1 MRTRSRIDPRR
12 TPSARPPPQLGS
24 ASQWKV
30 APPSTSGRG
39 CRWDRKRKAAAMVL
53 HKVPPRLW
61 PKLRLQEGICARL
74 PAHFLAQLNDD
85 TQPTPVHWRPLGVRY
100 RRNPRTGERERVQDV
115 PVPVFL
121 PRAADEGLWGGEGW
135 IRGFRYANND
145 KVRPPS
151 GCSLGSARLG
161 AVRFV
166 SVLTALCPP
175 AALHASAKDLEAA
188 AVQAAVLQRDPGRQA
203 HHHRHHAHAGPHR
216 PGLWL

>member
-1 MRTRSRIDPRR
+1 MP
-12 TPSARPPPQLGS
+12 
-24 ASQWKV
+24 
-30 APPSTSGRG
+30 
-39 CRWDRKRKAAAMVL
+39 L

-74 PAHFLAQLNDD
+74 PAHFLAQLNDN

-145 KVRPPS
+145 KVRPPFLPAL
-151 GCSLGSARLG
+151 GLPAGLGSALTSRL
-161 AVRFV
+161 
-166 SVLTALCPP
+166 P
-175 AALHASAKDLEAA
+175 AALHAGAEDLEAA
-188 AVQAAVLQRDPGRQA
+188 AVRAAVLQRDPGRQA

-216 PGLWL
+216 PGLRLRLLHPKGKTPARPSLPSVTLDRELRLLGSGGG